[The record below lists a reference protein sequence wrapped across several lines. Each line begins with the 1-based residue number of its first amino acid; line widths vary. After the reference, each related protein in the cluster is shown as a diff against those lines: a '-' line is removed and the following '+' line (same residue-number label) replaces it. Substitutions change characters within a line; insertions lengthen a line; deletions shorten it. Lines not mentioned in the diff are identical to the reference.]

1 MSSLEG
7 KVAIVTGAAHGLG
20 KCHAINLA
28 KQGARIVVS
37 DLGVD
42 AAGAGSDKQPAE
54 EVVEEIKALGGEAV
68 AYFGDVADWNSAQG
82 MVRAALDNFGDL
94 NILINNAGF
103 TRDSTIFTMTEE
115 NFDSV
120 VRVHLKGHFAPSKF
134 AMTYWREQSKAAGG
148 PVYGRIVN
156 TASESFLFASPG
168 QPNYGPAK
176 AGIVTLTMGLAQ
188 LGQRYGVTANVVM
201 PRARTRMTMQGNT
214 AAMFAEPE
222 DGFDN
227 FHPEN
232 SSPLFVYLCTPEAA
246 NISGELFLIWG
257 KAVSVWGRPA
267 PNASFDTGDVWTV
280 GELHENLG
288 PHFEKREPVKD
299 GYTVSPI

>member
-1 MSSLEG
+1 MSSFDG
-7 KVAIVTGAAHGLG
+7 KVAVVTGAAHGLG
-20 KCHAINLA
+20 RCHAINLA
-28 KQGARIVVS
+28 KQGARVVVS

-42 AAGAGSDKQPAE
+42 AAGSGRDESAAQA
-54 EVVEEIKALGGEAV
+54 VVEEIKALGGEAV

-82 MVRAALDNFGDL
+82 MIQAALDNFGDL

-103 TRDSTIFTMTEE
+103 TRDSTILNMTEE
-115 NFDSV
+115 AFDSV

-134 AMTYWREQSKAAGG
+134 AMTYWREQSKGAGK
-148 PVYGRIVN
+148 PVYGRLVS
-156 TASESFLFASPG
+156 TASESFLFCSPG

-176 AGIVTLTMGLAQ
+176 AGIVSLTMGLAQ

-201 PRARTRMTMQGNT
+201 PRARTRMTMQGQT

-222 DGFDN
+222 EGFDN
-227 FHPEN
+227 FHPDN
-232 SSPLFVYLCTPEAA
+232 ASPLFVYLCTPEAA

-267 PNASFDTGDVWTV
+267 PYANFDTDEAWTV
-280 GELHENLG
+280 EGLHKNLG

-299 GYTVSPI
+299 GYSVAAG